1 MIFLLILVLIFS
13 NQYMLFNEEF
23 FIILAFFSLCFFVKT
38 NLGNVVENEL
48 KDRKEKILSSY
59 LDFLNK
65 KSKNVNLVAKN
76 TREKINYLFNFSEIQ
91 KGFFSKFD
99 EMVDLT
105 KTQLLT
111 DLVKNF
117 ETKFVL
123 YFANLVSFKRKFL
136 I

>member
-105 KTQLLT
+105 KIQLLT

>member
-1 MIFLLILVLIFS
+1 
-13 NQYMLFNEEF
+13 MLFNEEF

>member
-91 KGFFSKFD
+91 KDFFSKFD